1 VTSPPAVPAN
11 APLLLAVDG
20 NSLLHR
26 AHHAHAHSGQ
36 RDTNGRPTWGLRGLV
51 TSIAGAAARLTPD
64 AVVVGFDCGVASRRR
79 EQYPEYKAGRREK
92 APELVDLL
100 AGAPDLLRA
109 AGFAVVQ
116 HVGGEADAVR
126 ASSAA
131 LARRSGWRC
140 AVVTSDRDSFA
151 LIDDT
156 TAVLRLISGGID
168 ASPLLTAPRLPA
180 VCGVSAGQYRDYAA
194 LRGDV
199 SDNLPGALGIGAKT
213 AARLLAA
220 FASVDDVY
228 ATLDSGR
235 TDEVAAVVGAG
246 ATRRLADPA
255 ARANVARNLAL
266 MAMRD
271 DLPMPPLADM
281 RVPMDVP
288 RLHAG
293 LAERDIRLG
302 PSLWALTGSAPPGS
316 DSWAWLA
323 EQDDVPA
330 PLPGAALTPERVAP
344 PVVAPEPEPE
354 LTLF

>member
-1 VTSPPAVPAN
+1 MTSPASS
-11 APLLLAVDG
+11 PLLLAVDG

-26 AHHAHAHSGQ
+26 AHHAHAYSGQ
-36 RDTNGRPTWGLRGLV
+36 RDTAGRPTWGLRGLV

-64 AVVVGFDCGVASRRR
+64 AVVVGFDCSVASRRR

-92 APELVDLL
+92 PPELVDQI
-100 AGAPDLLRA
+100 GAAPALLRS

-116 HVGGEADAVR
+116 HEGWEADDVLA
-126 ASSAA
+126 SAA
-131 LARRSGWRC
+131 ELARGSGWRC

-156 TAVLRLISGGID
+156 TAVLRLIAGGID
-168 ASPLLTAPRLPA
+168 AAPLLTATRLPA
-180 VCGVSAGQYRDYAA
+180 LCGIEAGQYRDFAA

-213 AARLLAA
+213 AARLLSAFPGVAEAYAA
-220 FASVDDVY
+220 LDD
-228 ATLDSGR
+228 GR
-235 TDEVAAVVGAG
+235 THEVSAVIGAA

-255 ARANVARNLAL
+255 ARANVVRNLML
-266 MAMRD
+266 MAMRQ
-271 DLPMPPLADM
+271 DLPMPDLDEM
-281 RVPMDVP
+281 RVPMDVA

-316 DSWAWLA
+316 DTWSWQA
-323 EQDDVPA
+323 EQDDVLLPSAPA
-330 PLPGAALTPERVAP
+330 PRPLVEKVVVQP
-344 PVVAPEPEPE
+344 PVEEPQ
-354 LTLF
+354 LSLF